1 VKTLIRFLFLPAVIA
16 FAGQIYLV
24 SVGGAD
30 RARGS
35 VVSRNE
41 SAQSTQITFEWRNPN
56 PGKAVAPNLLSFTL
70 STEVPL
76 DRMRTAIESFGVA
89 DSLFQYSFT
98 SAADRKKKEQQMKA
112 LMAARGMTLEES
124 TNVAKISYDWMIE
137 KSRDDLRESAA
148 AIEKLSI
155 EKDHAGSRE
164 MLGVFSS
171 FVQNLEFRVP
181 ETYRKNAK
189 GERVFTGGVTMPLE
203 TLYNGWG
210 DCDTKSVL
218 LASLLANFP
227 KTSMVFLVG
236 KKHMFVGIRGTPRM
250 NDRFIEIRGIPY
262 ILTEMTT
269 PWPLGRIPDHNWNAL
284 DQSLYR
290 IVEIFDNS
298 E

>member
-1 VKTLIRFLFLPAVIA
+1 MKTFTHFLLLLAVMVLTGLA
-16 FAGQIYLV
+16 LQIT
-24 SVGGAD
+24 VGGAD

-35 VVSRNE
+35 VVARDE
-41 SAQSTQITFEWRNPN
+41 SAQSANITFEWRNPN
-56 PGKAVAPNLLSFTL
+56 PGKDLSPDPVRFTL
-70 STEVPL
+70 STQIPL

-89 DSLFQYSFT
+89 DGLFQYSFT

-112 LMAARGMTLEES
+112 KMAASGMTLEES
-124 TNVAKISYDWMIE
+124 TNVAKISYDWMVA
-137 KSRDDLRESAA
+137 KSRDELQATAA

-155 EKDHAGSRE
+155 EKDRGGARE

-189 GERVFTGGVTMPLE
+189 GERVFTGGVLMPLE

-218 LASLLANFP
+218 FASLLANVP
-227 KTSMVFLVG
+227 KTGMVFLVG
-236 KKHMFVGIRGTPRM
+236 AKHLFVGIQATPRA

-262 ILTEMTT
+262 ILVEMTT
-269 PWPLGRIPDHNWNAL
+269 PWALGRIPDHNWNAL

-290 IVEIFDNS
+290 IVEIYDNS
-298 E
+298 N